1 MLTFFVRQTWWDADD
16 IATLKAG
23 IAEADGFDGV
33 DEYDPVGDDHYNL
46 PAKAPPVRVL
56 PLTEPSPGSAAAKI
70 YIDRWTAEEKILRV
84 ESAEPVRIALRLL
97 NYPAW
102 RVEVNGS
109 PVKPESAADSSQMIL
124 EIPAGHSR
132 VRAHFARTRDRTLGG
147 ILGVASLFV
156 ALALFYA
163 KER

>member
-1 MLTFFVRQTWWDADD
+1 MRMRLAEFSVPFPTERTTMADLDLKTVKCEVVDQHIALVRLD
-16 IATLKAG
+16 
-23 IAEADGFDGV
+23 
-33 DEYDPVGDDHYNL
+33 N
-46 PAKAPPVRVL
+46 PPVN
-56 PLTEPSPGSAAAKI
+56 AH
-70 YIDRWTAEEKILRV
+70 
-84 ESAEPVRIALRLL
+84 
-97 NYPAW
+97 
-102 RVEVNGS
+102 
-109 PVKPESAADSSQMIL
+109 SSQMIL